1 MLCVTYTA
9 AEGLHPLKRLP
20 EAAFGVFL
28 GAAVGHDQAGHG
40 HDEEE
45 DHQDDDREH
54 VAEKEEINEEM
65 HSHWVDALNFWPVC
79 FWVLL
84 IEK

>member
-9 AEGLHPLKRLP
+9 AEGLHPLERLP

-54 VAEKEEINEEM
+54 VAEK
-65 HSHWVDALNFWPVC
+65 
-79 FWVLL
+79 
-84 IEK
+84 